1 MELRNRWP
9 GGWRGAT
16 VIVVGVFLGATLFQP
31 AVAHVTRKVNH
42 LVKHVFKKADPR
54 YVNVG
59 ESAGGSLTGTY
70 PNPTLAANSIGTAQ
84 LADNAVTSA
93 KIADN
98 AVGSSEIATD
108 AVGGPEIATGAVGS
122 SEIAD
127 GAIRYAD
134 LGVAGWTFNTVALA
148 NNTAGF
154 VIVSCPGAGQ
164 VAISG
169 GASWDVPTAGTNIL
183 LSRPSFNMAGD
194 ATSWRVDGHNT
205 SGATRTLAAFVL
217 CINQ

>member
-16 VIVVGVFLGATLFQP
+16 VIVVGIFLGATLFQP

-42 LVKHVFKKADPR
+42 LVKHVFTKADPR

-70 PNPTLAANSIGTAQ
+70 PNPTLAANAIGTAQ

-93 KIADN
+93 KITDN
-98 AVGSSEIATD
+98 AVGSSEIA
-108 AVGGPEIATGAVGS
+108 AGAVGT

-127 GAIRYAD
+127 GAVRYAD
-134 LGVAGWTFNTVALA
+134 LGVAAWTFNTVPVA
-148 NNTAGF
+148 NNTTGF
-154 VIVSCPGAGQ
+154 VLAGCGAGQ

-169 GASWDVPTAGTNIL
+169 GASWDVATAGTNIL
-183 LSRPSFNMAGD
+183 LSRPSFDMAGN
-194 ATSWRVDGHNT
+194 AGAWRVDGHNT
-205 SGATRTLAAFVL
+205 SGATRDLSAFVL

>member
-1 MELRNRWP
+1 MELHNRWP

-16 VIVVGVFLGATLFQP
+16 VLVVGVFLGATLFQP

-54 YVNVG
+54 YINVG

-70 PNPTLAANSIGTAQ
+70 PNPTLAANSTGTAQ

-93 KIADN
+93 KIADD

-108 AVGGPEIATGAVGS
+108 AVGGPEIATGAVGT

-134 LGVAGWTFNTVALA
+134 LGVAAWTFNTVDIA
-148 NNTAGF
+148 NNTTGF
-154 VIVSCPGAGQ
+154 VLAGCGAGQ

-169 GASWDVPTAGTNIL
+169 GASWDVATAGTNIL
-183 LSRPSFNMAGD
+183 LSRPSFDMAGN
-194 ATSWRVDGHNT
+194 AGAWRVDGHNT
-205 SGATRTLAAFVL
+205 SGATRQLSAFVL